1 VPAGQAIAAATLL
14 PRQVLGDDRGAAEL
28 LVGMPLA
35 ETLRWSTTQGT
46 LGWRRSQEATPEHG
60 SQAPETRHKG

>member
-1 VPAGQAIAAATLL
+1 
-14 PRQVLGDDRGAAEL
+14 VLGDDRGAAEL

-46 LGWRRSQEATPEHG
+46 LGWRRSQDARQEYG
-60 SQAPETRHKG
+60 SQAPETRHQG